1 MKRTDFMAAIECSTK
16 GWHQGHNPPALDA
29 DAAFVMEQHREL
41 KELARNLYPNG
52 TLVSGGGCI
61 DTTQVLVADPDTNT
75 VYEATFRAA
84 ALTATVDILI
94 RNGNGWTVIAV
105 KSSFSDKKKLDDYVD
120 ALAYPVMVL
129 RRAGVH
135 VTRSTLL
142 LLSRNYR
149 RGDPAAQLFVP
160 VDKTREVDERA
171 QVFEQQADALADAV
185 LADDPPQPTLN
196 PACWGCNFF
205 KASCLG
211 RGRGH
216 TVVELP
222 RLHTA
227 RKKALCT
234 QGVIDIADIPDDLQ
248 LNDMQQRARAAMES
262 GHIAVETEGL
272 AAALAA
278 IEWPCHYL
286 DFETVKTTLPLY
298 DEYAC
303 HAQVLTQFSV
313 HHRGNPAAEPSHSE
327 FLAHAEESQER
338 TLAEFL
344 IPALGAG
351 GAIIVYG
358 NFEQQRI
365 KELAARLPDLAQP
378 LIATLDR
385 LVDFEKIIKEHV
397 YHPAFGGSFS
407 LKKVVPA
414 LVPNVNYDDL
424 EVSDGT
430 AAIRLF
436 ARMARGQVEDVEG
449 ARRDLLAYCK
459 TDTLVMVRLHEALG
473 VCAAEKQMR
482 QL

>member
-1 MKRTDFMAAIECSTK
+1 MSANQLLYGDNLDILRRHVVADETVDLVYLDHPFKSKRGNVNRTDFMAATECSTK

-29 DAAFVMEQHREL
+29 AAEFAMEQHREL
-41 KELARNLYPNG
+41 KELVRNLYPNE
-52 TLVSGGGCI
+52 TLVSGGGRI
-61 DTTQVLVADPDTNT
+61 DTTQL
-75 VYEATFRAA
+75 
-84 ALTATVDILI
+84 
-94 RNGNGWTVIAV
+94 
-105 KSSFSDKKKLDDYVD
+105 
-120 ALAYPVMVL
+120 
-129 RRAGVH
+129 
-135 VTRSTLL
+135 
-142 LLSRNYR
+142 
-149 RGDPAAQLFVP
+149 QLFVP
-160 VDKTREVDERA
+160 VDKTGEVDERA
-171 QVFEQQADALADAV
+171 QVFEQQADALAAAV
-185 LADDPPQPTLN
+185 LADDPPPPTLN

-205 KASCLG
+205 EASCLG

-227 RKKALCT
+227 RKGALCA

-262 GHIAVETEGL
+262 GEIAAETEGL

-313 HHRGNPAAEPSHSE
+313 HHRVNPDADPNHSE
-327 FLAHAEESQER
+327 FLARAEESQER
-338 TLAEFL
+338 TLAEHL
-344 IPALGAG
+344 IPALGDHG
-351 GAIIVYG
+351 GIIVYG

-414 LVPNVNYDDL
+414 LVPDVNYDDL

-436 ARMARGQVEDVEG
+436 ARMARGQVEDIEG

-459 TDTLVMVRLHEALG
+459 TDTLVMVRLHEVLAG
-473 VCAAEKQMR
+473 MA
-482 QL
+482 